1 MKKTVTINLGGSIFT
16 ADEDAFARLQDYLN
30 ALERKFK
37 QTESKE
43 EILDDIESRFAELL
57 LAEINTNTRV
67 VTLAHVEKVI
77 GIMGRPEDFE
87 DENSESYSGQQSE
100 KQSYNYINTGK
111 KLYRDGDNRVIGGVC
126 AGLGHYFGIDAVWIR
141 LAWLLAVFSLG
152 FGVLLYF
159 ILYLIMPKART
170 TAEKLE
176 MQGKAVNI
184 DNIGKKVD
192 AEFHRIRKSIEN
204 IDEKKVEQRFR
215 KAGNQFFGAIAQIAH
230 FFIRF
235 MSKIIGVGMIVIS
248 GFILFFLGIAFIAL
262 IAGAGTFN
270 TNINGVNTSISVWE
284 WFPLIFE
291 HAYSPYLIIVGAAL
305 IVMIPFVSIM
315 AGGISFVSSFK
326 GIPRGFGMI
335 LFGKWILGVILF
347 AIGIAGTA
355 NDFSQNA
362 VYTEN
367 QVIENTSDTLFIA
380 LNISEL
386 NDELLQN
393 QWPFWQD
400 EENGMVLLNNVR
412 LNIEYNT
419 TGDAFELQKKFKAH
433 ASNTNNAHS
442 RAKRIYLQSN
452 HFENTLHIPAYLSFL
467 KEDMW
472 RNQQVELMLR
482 IPNNK
487 TIHIDYQLYTML
499 QPFKNFSGDE
509 LVDRFWIMKDGDLV
523 QLD

>member
-16 ADEDAFARLQDYLN
+16 ADEDAFARLQEYLN

-43 EILDDIESRFAELL
+43 EILDDIENRFAELL
-57 LAEINTNTRV
+57 LVEINANTRV

-77 GIMGRPEDFE
+77 SIMGRPEDFE
-87 DENSESYSGQQSE
+87 DENSESNTGQQQES
-100 KQSYNYINTGK
+100 QFNNYINTRK

-141 LAWLLAVFSLG
+141 LAWLLAIFSLG

-159 ILYLIMPKART
+159 ILYLVMPKART

-192 AEFHRIRKSIEN
+192 AEFHRIRKSFEN

-215 KAGNQFFGAIAQIAH
+215 KAGNQFFGAIAQIAN

-235 MSKIIGVGMIVIS
+235 ISKIIGVGMIVIS
-248 GFILFFLGIAFIAL
+248 GFILFFLAIAFTAL
-262 IAGAGTFN
+262 IAGAGSFN
-270 TNINGVNTSISVWE
+270 TNINGVNTSISVWD
-284 WFPLIFE
+284 WFPLLFE
-291 HAYSPYLIIVGAAL
+291 HSYSPYLIIVGAAL
-305 IVMIPFVSIM
+305 TIMIPFVSIM

-335 LFGKWILGVILF
+335 LFGKWILGVILL
-347 AIGIAGTA
+347 AVGIAGTA

-362 VYTEN
+362 IFAEN
-367 QVIENTSDTLFIA
+367 QIIENNGDTLFITLSNSG
-380 LNISEL
+380 LNEEL
-386 NDELLQN
+386 IQN

-400 EENGMVLLNNVR
+400 EESGMVLLNNVR
-412 LNIEYNT
+412 LSIEYNT
-419 TGDAFELQKKFKAH
+419 TSDAFELQKKFKAH
-433 ASNTNNAHS
+433 ASKTNDAHS
-442 RAKRIYLQSN
+442 RAKRIYYESK

-472 RNQQVELMLR
+472 RNQQVELVLR

-487 TIHIDYQLYTML
+487 IIHIDNRLYGL
-499 QPFKNFSGDE
+499 AQPYKNYAGDE
-509 LVDRFWIMKDGDLV
+509 LVDRFLKMKEGELLI
-523 QLD
+523 LD